1 MWRLLS
7 PPKVLLNSTDG
18 SKEVPSFFV
27 QETAVIS
34 AADVKVIFNDV
45 EMILAFNREA
55 KSIEEVGALALN
67 LRSTKEYT
75 YTHTLLY

>member
-1 MWRLLS
+1 M
-7 PPKVLLNSTDG
+7 
-18 SKEVPSFFV
+18 
-27 QETAVIS
+27 IS

-55 KSIEEVGALALN
+55 KSIEAVGALALN

-75 YTHTLLY
+75 YKHTRTILVCL